1 MSLYR
6 NILKQSWQIAWHN
19 KYLWFFGI
27 FAALLGN
34 GGEYEIIVRGL
45 GGDGQSVFPSWQK
58 LAETGVFSRQTLHN
72 ITTMMSND
80 ALSLLLTLAVLL
92 VILVLLIFL
101 VWLTVVSQVALV
113 NNTAGIIKQKNTNLR
128 QGINSGINNF
138 WPVFGLNILSKI
150 IISLIFAVIS
160 LPLVLTVLKT
170 NAAVSISLYIVG
182 FIIFV
187 PLAIALSFI
196 IKYAIAY
203 VVIRGSGLVD
213 SLKQGWQLF
222 MDNWLISFEMAL
234 ILFFI
239 NFAVGLII
247 VLCILTL
254 AVPFLFLGFIFY
266 YLASLAGFW
275 LIAIVA
281 LLSFL
286 LLIVLGGAMLAVFQ
300 ISSWTGLFLELIKGG
315 GTPKIMRVLDNIV
328 RK

>member
-1 MSLYR
+1 MFLYR

-101 VWLTVVSQVALV
+101 VWLTVVSQAALV

-128 QGINSGINNF
+128 QGIASGINNF

-150 IISLIFAVIS
+150 IIGLIFAVIS